1 MALTFRALFTHIML
15 AALASALAL
24 APAHAARPDQDDDDD
39 EKLQS
44 LERTALEGINAERAA
59 AGLPPLVPST
69 ELARLARAYSRDMAE
84 RRFFSHS
91 DPDGLGVVDRTTKA
105 GISWK
110 NVGENIARNRGF
122 KDPAAVAVR
131 EWMKS
136 DGHRGIIL
144 DSRYDETGIGV
155 WVGPDRT
162 VYFTQIFL
170 KRSKT

>member
-1 MALTFRALFTHIML
+1 MSQTLRGRLIHLLLALTCTVAF
-15 AALASALAL
+15 
-24 APAHAARPDQDDDDD
+24 APARTVQAGGDDD
-39 EKLQS
+39 LAT
-44 LERTALEGINAERAA
+44 LEVAALEGINAERRA
-59 AGLPPLVPST
+59 AGLPPLVASS
-69 ELARLARAYSRDMAE
+69 ELSRLARAYSRDMAE

-136 DGHRGIIL
+136 EGHRGNVL
-144 DSRYDETGIGV
+144 DSRFEETGIGA

-170 KRSKT
+170 RRSQQ

>member
-1 MALTFRALFTHIML
+1 MSLTFRCIPIHVVLVL
-15 AALASALAL
+15 ACTLAL
-24 APAHAARPDQDDDDD
+24 APVQAVHAGDND
-39 EKLQS
+39 KLES
-44 LERTALEGINAERAA
+44 LERTALAGINAERAA

-69 ELARLARAYSRDMAE
+69 ELSRLARAYSRDMAE
-84 RRFFSHS
+84 RRYFSHS
-91 DPDGLGVVDRTTKA
+91 DPEGRRVVDRTTTA
-105 GISWK
+105 GIPWR

-122 KDPAAVAVR
+122 KDPANVAVR

-144 DSRYDETGIGV
+144 DSRYDETGVGV